1 MLVGVTGFGSV
12 WSRRVQGDASEPDR
26 FARAAYF
33 NTTGVMANGKIV
45 RHRKIAG
52 HARFNGAGGFNANYP
67 NRMVGKVFECD
78 EPCVWNGQNKVF
90 FRRLV
95 LTPARP
101 DCFLVVVRS
110 QEFGHF
116 HVGGEGWKSEESFLI
131 SLSEWRDQQE
141 AMLLMSCGNWVRT
154 DLGRLVLVP
163 DDHVPWHARLRL
175 KVSD

>member
-12 WSRRVQGDASEPDR
+12 WRRRVQGGASDAER

-90 FRRLV
+90 FRHMAPAR
-95 LTPARP
+95 ARP
-101 DCFLVVVRS
+101 DCFLVVARS
-110 QEFGHF
+110 QGFGHF

-131 SLSEWRDQQE
+131 SFSQWRDQQE
-141 AMLLMSCGNWVRT
+141 AMLLMSCGNWVQT
-154 DLGRLVLVP
+154 DLGRLVLVG
-163 DDHVPWHARLRL
+163 DTQVPWRAALTIE
-175 KVSD
+175 VSA

>member
-1 MLVGVTGFGSV
+1 M
-12 WSRRVQGDASEPDR
+12 
-26 FARAAYF
+26 
-33 NTTGVMANGKIV
+33 
-45 RHRKIAG
+45 
-52 HARFNGAGGFNANYP
+52 
-67 NRMVGKVFECD
+67 
-78 EPCVWNGQNKVF
+78 WNGQNKVF

-141 AMLLMSCGNWVRT
+141 AMLLMWCGDWVQT
-154 DLGRLVLVP
+154 DLRRHVLVR
-163 DDHVPWHARLRL
+163 DDHVSSHACLRL
-175 KVSD
+175 EVSD